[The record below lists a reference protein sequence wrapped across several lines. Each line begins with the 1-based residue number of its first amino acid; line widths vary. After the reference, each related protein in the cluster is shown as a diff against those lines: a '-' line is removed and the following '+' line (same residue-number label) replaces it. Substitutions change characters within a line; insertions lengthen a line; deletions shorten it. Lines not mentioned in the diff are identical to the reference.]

1 MTRASTL
8 RAALAL
14 ALITFAGTAPHAA
27 GEPDPL
33 GEKTGGDTTVY
44 SDGRNAFSFSAAN
57 LSDEERRRFVI
68 GNSFFRRNWVEAPS
82 STRARDGLGPHFI
95 ARSCG
100 GCHEQDGRGGPPD
113 FRKGLHDQPIGLL
126 IRSSVP
132 GVGEHGGVV
141 PEPSYGDQF
150 NNRAVQGVKSEG
162 EVSIKLEPVHGKF
175 ADGTSYKLE
184 KPVYGFRK
192 LAYGPMSP

>member
-44 SDGRNAFSFSAAN
+44 ADGRNAFSFPAAN
-57 LSDEERRRFVI
+57 LGDEERTRFVI

-82 STRARDGLGPHFI
+82 STQARDGLGPHFI

-100 GCHEQDGRGGPPD
+100 GCHVQDGRGAPPD
-113 FRKGLHDQPIGLL
+113 FRKGLHDQPVALL
-126 IRSSVP
+126 IRLSVP
-132 GVGEHGGVV
+132 GTGEHGGVK
-141 PEPSYGDQF
+141 PEPTYGDQF
-150 NNRAVQGVKSEG
+150 NNFAVQGVKPEG
-162 EVSIKLEPVHGKF
+162 EVSIRLQPVRGRL
-175 ADGTSYKLE
+175 ADGTRYTLQ
-184 KPVYGFRK
+184 KPLYGFRK
-192 LAYGPMSP
+192 